1 MTTARKGTSIS
12 HMRSSGSKKVGTQ
25 RLNPRKTPAQTR
37 AALTVDTILEGAAD
51 ILERYGFDGYTTNEI
66 AARAGVSIGS
76 LYQYFP
82 NKDAVTIALIERETT
97 SMVDAVLAALALT
110 PPRQALREVFKAA
123 VRNQVRRPLLA
134 RLLDFEEVRLASLMP
149 ASRAGTIIRAS
160 LEEFLRK
167 SFGLSM
173 SASEATAMD
182 IVEIAKALNYA
193 SGRRGE
199 VDASSLTRSIEA
211 AVWGYLDMKVKLAQ
225 QQTGHLRKIDSQAS
239 DPGNPRG
246 YKVGVR
252 NAHHRQR
259 LADDE
264 HRHK

>member
-1 MTTARKGTSIS
+1 MARKGTSIS
-12 HMRSSGSKKVGTQ
+12 YMKSSQFKKAGAQ
-25 RLNPRKTPAQTR
+25 RLNPRKKPAQIR
-37 AALTVDTILEGAAD
+37 AGLTVDAILEGAAV
-51 ILERYGFDGYTTNEI
+51 ILERHGFDGYTTNEI

-97 SMVDAVLAALALT
+97 GMVDDVLAALALT
-110 PPRQALREVFKAA
+110 PPRRALREVFKAA
-123 VRNQVRRPLLA
+123 VRNQVRRPQLA

-149 ASRAGTIIRAS
+149 ASRAGTIIRAT

-167 SFGLSM
+167 SFGLSIP
-173 SASEATAMD
+173 ASEATAMD
-182 IVEIAKALNYA
+182 VVEIAKALNYA

-199 VDASSLTRSIEA
+199 VDASSLSRSIEA

-225 QQTGHLRKIDSQAS
+225 QKTGHFRNIDFQAS
-239 DPGNPRG
+239 APGNPRG
-246 YKVGVR
+246 CIVEGR
-252 NAHHRQR
+252 NTHQRQR
-259 LADDE
+259 FADE